1 MNRTKTMKASVL
13 TGAAGGSLS
22 FAVALKLE
30 WNIWFSL
37 VTSLT
42 DGFCFGYLAFTVL
55 QRAEKKKSKNID
67 R

>member
-1 MNRTKTMKASVL
+1 MTWTKTMTASAI
-13 TGAAGGSLS
+13 TGAAGGSIS
-22 FAVALKLE
+22 FATALKVE

-37 VTSLT
+37 LTSLT

-55 QRAEKKKSKNID
+55 QRAEKKKPRKPH

>member
-1 MNRTKTMKASVL
+1 MTWTKTMTASAL

-22 FAVALKLE
+22 FAAALKLE

-37 VTSLT
+37 LASLT
-42 DGFCFGYLAFTVL
+42 DGFCFGYLAFIVL
-55 QRAEKKKSKNID
+55 QRAEKKKTRDSD